1 MFESSMFD
9 DSSSPSPDPDMD
21 ANNNNNIPQSWQDF
35 KEEGKRHF
43 RNSNY
48 TQALVSF
55 REALEI
61 IEREE
66 DPNSY
71 VEERQALLSNSVACR
86 LKIGDTEMKIVAIEE
101 AKNCIELNDKWSK
114 AHVRL
119 ASAYIALGNH
129 SNDACQALQNA
140 IRCDPT
146 NSTAKQMLT
155 KELRRDQAA
164 GGGSNNDNDN
174 ENDYTPPSPS
184 APPLPDHNDDTD
196 HSNSNNDSYNDID
209 DSTSPSGAN
218 TTNHNH
224 NSNFIQRILDW
235 YHYDASDSWKA
246 LVKVMI
252 AIFVL
257 YIAFGGRFGFEN
269 SLSNRANNGH
279 CDSSSSAS
287 GSGSCKAGR
296 SAGYGNY
303 GSYDTYGSDSK
314 YDGGKAGNYGEGNA
328 YDKFYNKQKHGQRSN
343 TQRKTYSAYSYDDD
357 DGAYGYNQD
366 NHGYGKRYGSSSYDE
381 RRKNRRNRSRSSS
394 NLDWDMIAP
403 YAIVCVGIIVLN
415 KAFGVPIHAIPLG
428 FGMRRGFGIN
438 RGLGFGG
445 GGLFG
450 PRIRFGG
457 GGFQFG
463 GFGPRFGGGYGGARG
478 RNNHRRAWY

>member
-1 MFESSMFD
+1 MFETSMFD
-9 DSSSPSPDPDMD
+9 NSPSLNPDPDIG
-21 ANNNNNIPQSWQDF
+21 ANNNNNNNNNTSPQSWQEF
-35 KEEGKRHF
+35 KEEGKQHF

-55 REALEI
+55 QEALEI

-66 DPNSY
+66 DQNSY
-71 VEERQALLSNSVACR
+71 VEERQTLLSNSVACR

-101 AKNCIELNDKWSK
+101 AKKCIALNDKWSK

-164 GGGSNNDNDN
+164 GGGSNNDNEN
-174 ENDYTPPSPS
+174 VNSNDYTRPSPS
-184 APPLPDHNDDTD
+184 APPLPDHNDD
-196 HSNSNNDSYNDID
+196 SNNDNYNDID
-209 DSTSPSGAN
+209 DSASSSGAY
-218 TTNHNH
+218 TSNHNH
-224 NSNFIQRILDW
+224 DSNFIQRTLHW

-246 LVKVMI
+246 LVKVI
-252 AIFVL
+252 IVIFIL

-269 SLSNRANNGH
+269 SLSNRANNRH
-279 CDSSSSAS
+279 CDSSSSA
-287 GSGSCKAGR
+287 SGSCKAGR

-314 YDGGKAGNYGEGNA
+314 YGGGTAGNYGEGNA
-328 YDKFYNKQKHGQRSN
+328 YDKFYKKQKHGQRSN
-343 TQRKTYSAYSYDDD
+343 TQRKTYSTYSYNDD
-357 DGAYGYNQD
+357 DGGYSYNQ
-366 NHGYGKRYGSSSYDE
+366 NNYGYGKRYGSSSYDE

-394 NLDWDMIAP
+394 NLDWDLIAP

-415 KAFGVPIHAIPLG
+415 KAFGVPINVIPLG

-438 RGLGFGG
+438 RGFGFGG

-457 GGFQFG
+457 GF
-463 GFGPRFGGGYGGARG
+463 GGARG
-478 RNNHRRAWY
+478 RHNYRRAWY